1 MLNAFTSVFE
11 YFEYFDNSSSM
22 DSTTPSATEENN
34 GRDGAE
40 LSGGVS
46 SLMSSLPKSLL
57 KNRFDPSVLKRA
69 WEVDNK
75 TTTED
80 WLEWMRK
87 LSLQMLA
94 ESPSPVLHCCATL
107 ASTYQ
112 PLARHL
118 FNAAFVAVW
127 NELTNGKKKEGKWAC
142 GKQCSSVI
150 VLNNFIQNKKLQAS

>member
-1 MLNAFTSVFE
+1 
-11 YFEYFDNSSSM
+11 M
-22 DSTTPSATEENN
+22 DSTTPSLHAMEENN

-127 NELTNGKKKEGKWAC
+127 NELTNGKEKEGKWAC